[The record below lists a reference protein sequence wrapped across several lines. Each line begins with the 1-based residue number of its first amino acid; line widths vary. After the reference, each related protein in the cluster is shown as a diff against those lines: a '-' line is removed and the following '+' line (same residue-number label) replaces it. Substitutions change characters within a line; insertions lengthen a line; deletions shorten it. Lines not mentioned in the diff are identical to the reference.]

1 MRFSTE
7 AALGLS
13 SAGVLMVAK
22 GTAVGAHVDRASC
35 SVGSG
40 SQASGEK
47 VDAFGDNP
55 CSCVLILDSKDNG

>member
-1 MRFSTE
+1 MWFSTE

-22 GTAVGAHVDRASC
+22 GTAVGAHVDRAS
-35 SVGSG
+35 GSICRG
-40 SQASGEK
+40 SQAGCEE

-55 CSCVLILDSKDNG
+55 CSRVLILDSKDNG